1 MPTKAGKAYALMIRI
16 RVKFSARG
24 YERLGFLTSDAQVPA
39 KSNLYSKSNVKEIK
53 ISCCILF
60 ISIGIDEQK
69 YSGLTLI

>member
-39 KSNLYSKSNVKEIK
+39 KSNLCSKSNAKEIK
-53 ISCCILF
+53 ISCILF